1 MQHFHENALAN
12 STSTYLQQHKNN
24 PIFWQT
30 WNDVTLQYAENQR
43 KIIFISIGYSACH
56 WCHVMEKECFED
68 NEIAEILNKDFISIK
83 VDREAQPDVDALY
96 MESAHLLGNQG
107 GWPLTIFALPNG
119 KPFFAGTYFPK
130 HKFISIIRKIVEKF
144 QNDFSELEYIGNN
157 VTNALHFHQQFE
169 SNKVDFQQLDWKKI
183 IEYYKQNF
191 DRNWGGFSKAPK
203 FPLPNAWLFLLQYAI
218 NYNDDEIIAQLKTTL
233 NRMFFGGIYDRI
245 SGGFSR
251 YSVDAYWKIPHF
263 EKMLYDNAQLL
274 SLYSQAFK
282 YFKDENYKT
291 ICTQTFT
298 FLQNEFKSNYNLYF
312 SALDADS
319 ESIEGKFY
327 VWQPK
332 ELKDILQE
340 DYPIFAEYFSI
351 EGFGV
356 WEHNQSVL
364 MQLEEDYIIANRL
377 KISVEALHNTI
388 TTSLQL
394 LEKERNKRIKPN
406 LDKKCITS
414 WNALL
419 ISGLCHCYQAFQ
431 EETFLN
437 EAEKIFQTILKE
449 LYVDNQLYRIFF
461 EDKFSVN
468 ATLDDYA
475 FLLNASIDLYETT
488 LKINYL
494 HFAKQLFEETQ
505 SLFYHKKNQLYAM
518 RSVNEKLL
526 FAETFPINDSVEP
539 SGNAIIA
546 TNAYRLGKLFSDK
559 NLMAHS
565 KNMFQRIA
573 IKLNEYPIG
582 FSQWLQY
589 YLYFEQNIEVS
600 IIGTNCKSTINE
612 IQSKP
617 IFNIIFCG
625 SEKDENLPLLENR
638 YAENKTLI
646 YFCKDNSCHLPEE
659 EVKNI
664 VQKIQFK

>member
-1 MQHFHENALAN
+1 MQKFKKNNLSESA
-12 STSTYLQQHKNN
+12 STYLLQHQQN
-24 PIFWQT
+24 PVHWQL
-30 WNDVTLQYAENQR
+30 WNDETLQFAKVEH
-43 KIIFISIGYSACH
+43 KILFISIGYSACH

-68 NEIAEILNKDFISIK
+68 DEVAKILNKDFISIK

-130 HKFISIIRKIVEKF
+130 HKFISIIKKIIEKF

-157 VTNALHFHQQFE
+157 VTDAMHFHKQFE
-169 SNKVDFQQLDWKKI
+169 SNKVDFQQLDLRKI

-203 FPLPNAWLFLLQYAI
+203 FPLPNAWQFLLQYAI
-218 NYNDDEIIAQLKTTL
+218 KFNDNDIIAQLKTTL
-233 NRMFFGGIYDRI
+233 NRMYFGGIYDRV

-274 SLYSQAFK
+274 SLYSKAYK
-282 YFKDENYKT
+282 YFKDENYKA
-291 ICTQTFT
+291 ICTQIFT
-298 FLQNEFKSNYNLYF
+298 FLQNELKSNNNLYF

-319 ESIEGKFY
+319 EGVEGKFY
-327 VWQPK
+327 VWNVE
-332 ELKDILQE
+332 ELKNILE
-340 DYPIFAEYFSI
+340 ENYPIFAEYFSI
-351 EGFGV
+351 EGFGI

-364 MQLEEDYIIANRL
+364 MQLEEDNIIANRL
-377 KISVEALHNTI
+377 KISVEALKITI
-388 TTSLQL
+388 TNSLQL
-394 LEKERNKRIKPN
+394 IEKERNKRVKPN

-419 ISGLCHCYQAFQ
+419 ISGFCHCYQSFQ
-431 EETFLN
+431 EEIFLN
-437 EAEKIFQTILKE
+437 EAEKIFQSIIKE

-461 EDKFSVN
+461 EDKFSVI
-468 ATLDDYA
+468 ATLEDYA

-494 HFAKQLFEETQ
+494 YFAKQLFEEAQ
-505 SLFYHKKNQLYAM
+505 SLFYHKKNQLYRM
-518 RSVNEKLL
+518 RSVNESLL
-526 FAETFPINDSVEP
+526 FAETFQINDSVEP

-546 TNAYRLGKLFSDK
+546 TNAYRLGKLFSDE
-559 NLMAHS
+559 NLITHS
-565 KNMFQRIA
+565 KNMFQKIA

-589 YLYFEQNIEVS
+589 YLYFEQNIEISV
-600 IIGTNCKSTINE
+600 IGTNCKSVINE

-638 YAENKTLI
+638 HSENETLI
-646 YFCKDNSCHLPEE
+646 YFCKDNSCHLPED
-659 EVKNI
+659 EVKN
-664 VQKIQFK
+664 VLQKIY